1 MVVHKSRE
9 AFSECQ
15 AMGQVFLTCP
25 CTYFT
30 PLVTFWTV
38 NYYAHFTDEK
48 TEALSDW
55 PQSVLPSVSHRTEY
69 QTQTHIPCLLH
80 LSASGSMN
88 PLHATASAG
97 SLSASGLSLVL
108 WILSYGQAWHN
119 CQGAGWL
126 CCRMGM
132 SVVRSRTRTCRKGEF
147 SLVLWCLWP
156 EALGE
161 SRTGG
166 RIRGLP
172 LLSAVGTACA
182 LYCLGCCQFDSRR
195 S

>member
-1 MVVHKSRE
+1 MVVQKSREE

-30 PLVTFWTV
+30 PLVTFRTV

-69 QTQTHIPCLLH
+69 WTQTHISCLLH

-88 PLHATASAG
+88 PLHATASVG
-97 SLSASGLSLVL
+97 SPSASGLSLVL
-108 WILSYGQAWHN
+108 WVLSYGQA
-119 CQGAGWL
+119 
-126 CCRMGM
+126 
-132 SVVRSRTRTCRKGEF
+132 
-147 SLVLWCLWP
+147 
-156 EALGE
+156 
-161 SRTGG
+161 
-166 RIRGLP
+166 
-172 LLSAVGTACA
+172 
-182 LYCLGCCQFDSRR
+182 
-195 S
+195 